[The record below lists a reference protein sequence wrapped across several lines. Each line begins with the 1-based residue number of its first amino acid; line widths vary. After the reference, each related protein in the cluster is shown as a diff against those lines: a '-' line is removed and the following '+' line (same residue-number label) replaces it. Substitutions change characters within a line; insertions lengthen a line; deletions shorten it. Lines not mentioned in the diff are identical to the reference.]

1 MEPKQPDRRMKLLR
15 RTPEQKAAAE
25 RRRLDPLM
33 RALKVLHSA
42 TPHDSMR
49 PEDLERERRAQEVL
63 GRLAA
68 PMQGLSWDAFD
79 LEGTPAAWVRPD
91 RGHDR
96 RRAVLYCHGGGYTSG
111 NLGYSRPLAAKLSNV
126 TGWEVLSFEYRLAP
140 EHPFHAAVEDAVKAW
155 DYLMYLGYGARD
167 IVVAGDSAGGN
178 LALVL
183 CLRLREMGRRLPGRL
198 VLLSP
203 WTDMTASGKSYTER
217 SDLDPMLTMDYIR
230 AVRQAYARDAD
241 LSSPLL
247 SPLFGDFTGF
257 PPTLIQVGTNEILY
271 SDSVRLRDRLRAHQ
285 VPCRL
290 EVWNDVWHVFQMFPI
305 RKATLAM
312 ESIGRFLL
320 EEF

>member
-42 TPHDSMR
+42 APHDSMR

-68 PMQGLSWDAFD
+68 PMQGLSWEPFD

-126 TGWEVLSFEYRLAP
+126 TGWAVLSFEYRLAP
-140 EHPFHAAVEDAVKAW
+140 EHPFPAAVEDAVKA
-155 DYLMYLGYGARD
+155 
-167 IVVAGDSAGGN
+167 
-178 LALVL
+178 
-183 CLRLREMGRRLPGRL
+183 
-198 VLLSP
+198 
-203 WTDMTASGKSYTER
+203 
-217 SDLDPMLTMDYIR
+217 
-230 AVRQAYARDAD
+230 
-241 LSSPLL
+241 
-247 SPLFGDFTGF
+247 
-257 PPTLIQVGTNEILY
+257 
-271 SDSVRLRDRLRAHQ
+271 
-285 VPCRL
+285 
-290 EVWNDVWHVFQMFPI
+290 
-305 RKATLAM
+305 
-312 ESIGRFLL
+312 
-320 EEF
+320 